1 MGKSL
6 KPDAILKTDLE
17 EFLASESD
25 FAFEMSVL
33 SKLREI
39 GFRCKH
45 SGTYQ
50 DPVTK
55 KIRQFDIRAEK
66 INENRKLSL
75 AVECKNLRPNFPLL
89 ITAIPRTRGEGFH
102 QIIVF
107 RTSHTT
113 WTDIQTVTSP
123 HSLYIPGE
131 MVGKSTNQ
139 VGRAESKSEL
149 VSDDGAAFD
158 KINQA
163 VNSAED
169 LVSDSLASNSPEVHR
184 VVVPVLVI
192 PTDVLWQIDYDYDGR
207 VVHPVHQVQETTL
220 FIDHA
225 WSALLGVQG
234 WKSYRM
240 SHLHIVTIDSLKAVT
255 EAWTGAE
262 GFFRTCF
269 SRT

>member
-1 MGKSL
+1 MSKSL
-6 KPDAILKTDLE
+6 KSDAILKTDLE

-75 AVECKNLRPNFPLL
+75 AVECKNFRPNFPLL
-89 ITAIPRTRGEGFH
+89 ITAIPRTHGEGFH
-102 QIIVF
+102 QIIFF
-107 RTSHTT
+107 RSSHT
-113 WTDIQTVTSP
+113 TDIQTVMSP

-139 VGRAESKSEL
+139 VGRAENKSEL

-169 LVSDSLASNSPEVHR
+169 LVSASLARNWPEVFR
-184 VVVPVLVI
+184 VVVPVLVV
-192 PTDVLWQIDYDYDGR
+192 PADVLWQIDYDYDGK
-207 VVHPVHQVQETTL
+207 VVRPVHRVQETTF

-225 WSALLGVQG
+225 WSTFLGIQG
-234 WKSYRM
+234 WKFYRM
-240 SHLHIVTIDSLKAVT
+240 SHLHIVTIGSLKAIT
-255 EAWTGAE
+255 EGWTSAE

-269 SRT
+269 PVTS